1 MFFINSLSVLT
12 ALIVLHLVFLFFLK
26 NEKKNLKF
34 LWKIRYFVLLIFLFS
49 VFSGTRDIPLIQLK
63 KWTLSVSYQGCME
76 GLVMVAKIIA
86 MLMVTQVVRWSM
98 KAHEFMEGLT
108 KVGLSESSANIV
120 NEIIQI
126 TLEGKKGSGKGRNKS
141 LKEKGKKESSVNAA
155 EVLLKG
161 KIGKLPQKV
170 MSKIDEARAVFEG
183 NPHSILASA
192 ALSITLIRMVK
203 IAPGLPI
210 APGHKNV
217 LIIPVFI
224 YAISKTKKPFAGLQ
238 IGLISGLIHFLMG
251 FGKYGPLSIFQF
263 ALLGLVLDLLLKLP
277 IKRRGLLFYMVLG
290 GIAGLIRFS
299 TELLLVYILGL
310 SNVIYLLYL
319 PMILAQVSFGIA
331 SGFVSKEILK
341 KSTS

>member
-1 MFFINSLSVLT
+1 
-12 ALIVLHLVFLFFLK
+12 
-26 NEKKNLKF
+26 
-34 LWKIRYFVLLIFLFS
+34 
-49 VFSGTRDIPLIQLK
+49 
-63 KWTLSVSYQGCME
+63 ME